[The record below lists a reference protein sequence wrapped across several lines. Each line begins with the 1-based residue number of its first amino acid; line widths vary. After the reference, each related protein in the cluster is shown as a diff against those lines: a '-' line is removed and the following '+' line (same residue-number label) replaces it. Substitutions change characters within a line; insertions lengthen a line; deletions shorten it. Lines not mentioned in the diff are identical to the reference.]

1 MIDNIEDLKQ
11 QWRKM
16 NVPSDG
22 LDRVNRRIG
31 NRLSSGR
38 VTSLQDR
45 LARRIRRVRWL
56 GLFVVLYSPVIYY
69 TLPVSLTACIIYALF
84 GALMTVLH
92 QLLAD
97 YISERP
103 LVELPVAEAIRRA
116 VKIKVY
122 QQQMRAVGICFGAV
136 VIVSLTMCIVH
147 TGQDDMLLGAV
158 IGIILGL
165 CIGIPRCLRN
175 ARLAR
180 RLVESLSSGD
190 DTECN

>member
-1 MIDNIEDLKQ
+1 MIDNIDDLKQ

-16 NVPSDG
+16 NVHADD
-22 LDRVNRRIG
+22 LDRVNRKIG
-31 NRLSSGR
+31 DRLSSGR
-38 VTSLQDR
+38 VSSLQDR
-45 LARRIRRVRWL
+45 LARRIRRVRWI

-69 TLPVSLTACIIYALF
+69 TLPLSLTACIVYALF

-97 YISERP
+97 YISEQP
-103 LVELPVAEAIRRA
+103 LVELPVADAIRRA

-136 VIVSLTMCIVH
+136 VVMSIIMGLI
-147 TGQDDMLLGAV
+147 DAKEEEMLLGAV
-158 IGIILGL
+158 VGLAIGL

-180 RLVESLSSGD
+180 RLVESLSM
-190 DTECN
+190 TE